1 MKVIFAGTPEF
12 AVPVLEAILASSHKV
27 ELVITQTDKVNVR
40 GNKIRYSPLKE
51 AAIRLGL
58 PIAQYEKISNNTAE
72 LAAMRPDIIITAG
85 YGQILS
91 RQLLKVPKY
100 GIINVH
106 GSLLPKYRGAS
117 PVQSALLNGE
127 KVIGVT
133 IMNTRFA
140 LDAGE
145 IILQQEL
152 TLQGN
157 ENAGQ
162 CLEKLAYIGGE
173 LAVKALD
180 LIEQGKAVYK
190 EQDESLATYC
200 KLIKKEQGQLNFSN
214 SAQAE
219 VNKVRAFTPNPSAF
233 VRSKLGR
240 IKVVS
245 SKVMPNNSN
254 VGAGTILAASAKEG
268 LIVKCAKDAIALRRV
283 QPEGGKVMDIADFMR
298 GRGAAFAVGE
308 NIVNG

>member
-51 AAIRLGL
+51 AAMRLGL
-58 PIAQYEKISNNTAE
+58 PIAQYKKISNSTTE
-72 LAAMRPDIIITAG
+72 IAAMRPDIMITAG

-133 IMNTRFA
+133 IMNTRFE

-152 TLQGN
+152 ALQGN
-157 ENAGQ
+157 ENAGE
-162 CLEKLAYIGGE
+162 CLEKLSYIGGE

-190 EQDESLATYC
+190 EQDENLATYC
-200 KLIKKEQGQLNFSN
+200 KLIKKEQGQLNFLE

-245 SKVMPNNSN
+245 SKVAPCDNNTAS
-254 VGAGTILAASAKEG
+254 GIILAANAKEG
-268 LIVKCAKDAIALRRV
+268 LLIKCAKDAIALLQV
-283 QPEGGKVMDIADFMR
+283 QPEGSKVMDIADFMR
-298 GRGAAFAVGE
+298 GKGAAFAVGE